1 MMAMLPVI
9 ALPAATALH
18 ASDLSIYTPNSGGK
32 TSILLM
38 LDTSGSMGISSLVLP
53 RDNAYGSPGDVETS
67 LCAPTEVTESNVKFK
82 EWAYNAKPANSTKT
96 AFKKTVS
103 INGKT
108 IDYYLRGCGTA
119 TVGSTGKLIESA
131 TGKFDRLS
139 RLKDAVIQL
148 LADDSLDNEVRIG
161 LGHFSSRPFYM
172 ENNVKKSVTV
182 GTTAN
187 AVVDGHSGTILV
199 PVAELT
205 ASQRETLIRKL
216 ASIKSIDTTTNED
229 GTANSNLKL
238 TSTSYPNI
246 FKASSGTPTAHA
258 YAEAGAY
265 MMGTT
270 TGVYPRTFPKK
281 TTIVYDGYAVIKNN
295 SSAKDKWGNY
305 TDPDRGKQLYYVC
318 VGLDGNTGDGVP
330 GTKAQ
335 FCDNEWNR
343 GMDKSGVFYDPN
355 TKGPGDR
362 WVNEWVNGK
371 NINVHYPVKIY
382 EPKPEGGW
390 NLVTPPQFIERFGK
404 VDSVWELHKM
414 LPVGWRWG
422 GWLKVD
428 HEPMDI
434 EPIGTKVWDHH
445 GSDTKNMVSYRSSP
459 FSLETMSSTDNA
471 PFENNVGGFMYADAA
486 LKDGDNYKAG
496 GIASECNGNGI
507 YFLTDG
513 APNSTK
519 DDMAQNI
526 MNLTLKDNT
535 YKFTGKPITNQ
546 LVSPKLQASVFTGE
560 TGGWE
565 YIGEYAKKL
574 RNRTANSSTQKN
586 PANMNI
592 KTAVVGFGSSF
603 ADVVQSDGTYNC
615 EAIRETNP
623 DAYNACKWGSEEY
636 GDGGFYYAEN
646 VEDIKNSIMDFVTKV
661 QVPFTAT
668 SLGSISVPRDPL
680 DQTQIVTEGF
690 FPMISPMDDSEAAA
704 GQKYMTWAGN
714 LKKYKIV
721 DGTLKDK
728 SNNSIY
734 TTVNNQQKIN
744 STAQD
749 LWSIASTSDDHSDI
763 MSGGSLNKI
772 PVPSLLNIPGQP
784 SKADSAR
791 NVYTI
796 DGTVLKKVTK
806 DNIATDVTGT
816 TALDTTNISASQRY
830 ALLNYLGYVAPIPT
844 TTPTTLTTTQVNNL
858 ATVPASPYRYMG
870 GVVHS
875 TPVLATKE
883 AKISSGSNTVESREE
898 YVVYGSMEGGLHI
911 VDASTGAEKSVFVPK
926 EILAN
931 QSNALAS
938 KEPKGHGLVYG
949 VDAPWTVDSQYK
961 VKTTT
966 SGTTVTTAYEA
977 SILRAYGGL
986 RMGGV
991 GFYGLDIS
999 TATAPQLLFHIDRS
1013 KAGFD
1018 RLAQIWSKPTITE
1031 IRHEGKRKRVL
1042 IFGGGYDADKYE
1054 NETVESPTS
1063 LPTMGNAL
1071 YVVDAKTGEL
1081 IWSTSSSISASNDT
1095 DKTAQTDVKYSVV
1108 AQPAVRDYDS
1118 DGLADMIYFADLGG
1132 QIFRVDL
1139 NNLAHMNTTQKNIT
1153 VRVQKIANLEE
1164 TDFVPRFYDRVTTAV
1179 FGSGNERHVFVSV
1192 GSGNRSFPL
1201 KGSPVKN
1208 KVYGILDYDAA
1219 KNGIEKTTYTGAFQA
1234 VATMGTKGTMLNR
1247 GSVGKNA
1254 AGVNTLTVNGVTVT
1268 TSEGKTSLNDANKAS
1283 LQSAGTKRGWYFELM
1298 SKGDGTPTGN
1308 FYAKAFEEPQLVV
1321 GDLYISIYDPE
1332 ASLGASTSSC
1342 GGGVQGLST
1351 IHRIC
1356 APYGDCAAH
1365 VTTDYQGII
1374 GSTLGGLT
1382 NPARTTQLIGPVT
1395 PAGEKCVGRC
1405 DTDAQTAVDQS
1416 LKKYSQ
1422 RRTIRPTRWFEW

>member
-1 MMAMLPVI
+1 MKLKPLVRMMAMLPVI

-18 ASDLSIYTPNSGGK
+18 ASDLSIYTPNSGGE

-148 LADDSLDNEVRIG
+148 LADQSLGDQVRIG
-161 LGHFSSRPFYM
+161 LGHYSTKT
-172 ENNVKKSVTV
+172 NITV
-182 GTTAN
+182 GSTKN
-187 AVVDGHSGTILV
+187 VLVDGHSGKILV

-205 ASQRETLIRKL
+205 AAQREKLITQL
-216 ASIKSIDTTTNED
+216 ASLKSVDTTTNED

-238 TSTSYPNI
+238 TSENYPNI
-246 FKASSGTPTAHA
+246 FKSSSGTPAAHA

-270 TGVYPRTFPKK
+270 TGTYAPRTLPTK
-281 TTIVYDGYAVIKNN
+281 TSILYDGYSVIKNN
-295 SSAKDKWGNY
+295 NTGE
-305 TDPDRGKQLYYVC
+305 QLYYVC
-318 VGLDGNTGDGVP
+318 VGLDGKTGTAFGA
-330 GTKAQ
+330 TSM
-335 FCDNEWNR
+335 FCDNQWNR
-343 GMDKSGVFYDPN
+343 GMDANYPGKFYDN
-355 TKGPGDR
+355 NGPGSQ
-362 WVNEWVNGK
+362 VVIYKPNGS
-371 NINVHYPVKIY
+371 
-382 EPKPEGGW
+382 GGW
-390 NLVTPPQFIERFGK
+390 TVVRPADYKNEPEVKRQNVTINN
-404 VDSVWELHKM
+404 VWTLHKS

-428 HEPMDI
+428 NEPMDI
-434 EPIGTKVWDHH
+434 EPIGAKVWDHH

-459 FSLETMSSTDNA
+459 FSLESVNNV
-471 PFENNVGGFMYADAA
+471 PYENMVGGFMYADSS
-486 LKDGDNYKAG
+486 LKDGSNYKAG

-806 DNIATDVTGT
+806 DNIATDVAGT

-1234 VATMGTKGTMLNR
+1234 VATMGTTGTMLNR

-1321 GDLYISIYDPE
+1321 GDLYVSIYDPE

>member
-1 MMAMLPVI
+1 MKLKPLVRMMATLPIMALPVI
-9 ALPAATALH
+9 PASH
-18 ASDLSIYTPNSGGK
+18 ASDLTIYRPNTGGK

-53 RDNAYGSPGDVETS
+53 RNNAYGSPGDVDQS
-67 LCAPTEVTESNVKFK
+67 LCTPIEVSESGVNFK
-82 EWAYNAKPANSTKT
+82 EWTYNAIDNRPGSAT
-96 AFKKTVS
+96 
-103 INGKT
+103 NGKT
-108 IDYYLRGCGTA
+108 SFRKTVRVNDKDIHYYLRGCGDA
-119 TVGSTGKLIESA
+119 TIDATTGNLVEST

-139 RLKDAVIQL
+139 RLKDALIQL
-148 LADDSLDNEVRIG
+148 LADQSIDNQVRIG
-161 LGHFSSRPFYM
+161 LGHFSAKT
-172 ENNVKKSVTV
+172 EINV
-182 GTTAN
+182 GTTKN
-187 AVVDGHSGTILV
+187 KLVDGHSGKILV

-205 ASQRETLIRKL
+205 PAQREKLITELAGIQSVDTKTLG
-216 ASIKSIDTTTNED
+216 D
-229 GTANSNLKL
+229 GTSSDYLKL
-238 TSTSYPNI
+238 TSENYPNI

-270 TGVYPRTFPKK
+270 TGKLPTLPAK
-281 TTIVYDGYAVIKNN
+281 TEILYDGYAVIKNHD
-295 SSAKDKWGNY
+295 SKSKEYKE
-305 TDPDRGKQLYYVC
+305 QLYYVC
-318 VGLDGNTGDGVP
+318 VGLETENPKTGTALGA
-330 GTKAQ
+330 TSM
-335 FCDNEWNR
+335 FCNNEWNR
-343 GMDKSGVFYDPN
+343 GMDKPGVFYDSS
-355 TKGPGDR
+355 KKRPGDL
-362 WVNEWVNGK
+362 
-371 NINVHYPVKIY
+371 VKIF
-382 EPKPEGGW
+382 EPNGNGGW
-390 NLVTPPQFIERFGK
+390 NPVTPDEFKTRFGAK
-404 VDSVWELHKM
+404 DSVWEIHKA

-422 GWLKVD
+422 GWLKVE

-434 EPIGTKVWDHH
+434 EPIGAKVWNHH
-445 GSDTKNMVSYRSSP
+445 NEQTKNMVSYRSSP
-459 FSLETMSSTDNA
+459 FSLDKNNNDNL
-471 PFENNVGGFMYADAA
+471 VGGFAYSVAGS
-486 LKDGDNYKAG
+486 KQGDNYKAG

-519 DDMAQNI
+519 DNMAQTI
-526 MNLTLKDNT
+526 MNLTLEENT
-535 YKFTGKPITNQ
+535 YKFTGKPTTNQ
-546 LVSPKLQASVFTGE
+546 LVSPRLQASVFEGE

-574 RNRTANSSTQKN
+574 RNRTATSNSQKN
-586 PANMNI
+586 PADMNI

-615 EAIRETNP
+615 EAVRDTNP

-646 VEDIKNSIMDFVTKV
+646 VDDIKNSIIDFVSKV
-661 QVPFTAT
+661 QMPFSAT
-668 SLGSISVPRDPL
+668 SLGTVSVPRDPL

-728 SNNSIY
+728 NNNSIY
-734 TTVNNQQKIN
+734 TTDNNQQKIN

-749 LWSIASTSDDHSDI
+749 LWSIAVSTEDHSDV

-772 PVPSLLNIPGQP
+772 PVPSQLNISNQP
-784 SKADSAR
+784 SKADSVR

-796 DGTVLKKVTK
+796 DGTALKKVTK
-806 DNIATDVTGT
+806 ENIATDVTGAN
-816 TALDTTNISASQRY
+816 ALSNTISASQRY
-830 ALLNYLGYVAPIPT
+830 ALLNYLGYAAPIPT
-844 TTPTTLTTTQVNNL
+844 TTPATLTTAQVNGF

-883 AKISSGSNTVESREE
+883 AKIGSGANAVESREE

-911 VDASTGAEKSVFVPK
+911 VDASTGVEKSVFVPK
-926 EILAN
+926 EILTN
-931 QSNALAS
+931 QANALAS
-938 KEPKGHGLVYG
+938 KEPKGAGLVYG
-949 VDAPWTVDSQYK
+949 VDAPWAIDAQYK
-961 VKTTT
+961 VKNTT
-966 SGTTVTTAYEA
+966 SGETTTTAYEA
-977 SILRAYGGL
+977 SVLRAYGGL
-986 RMGGV
+986 RMGGI
-991 GFYGLDIS
+991 GFYGLNIKS
-999 TATAPQLLFHIDRS
+999 VTAPELLFHIDRS
-1013 KAGFD
+1013 TTGFD
-1018 RLAQIWSKPTITE
+1018 RIAQIWNKPTITE

-1042 IFGGGYDADKYE
+1042 ILGGGYDAEKYE
-1054 NETVESPTS
+1054 NETVETPSS

-1071 YVVDAKTGEL
+1071 YVIDAETGEL
-1081 IWSTSSSISASNDT
+1081 IWSTSSSISATNTT
-1095 DKTAQTDVKYSVV
+1095 DKTKHEDVKYSVV

-1139 NNLAHMNTTQKNIT
+1139 NNLAHMNNTKKNIA
-1153 VRVQKIANLEE
+1153 VRVQKIANLAE
-1164 TDFVPRFYDRVTTAV
+1164 TNFVPRFYDRVTTAV
-1179 FGSGNERHVFVSV
+1179 FGNGSERHVFVSV

-1219 KNGIEKTTYTGAFQA
+1219 KNGIEKASYSGSFQA
-1234 VATMGTKGTMLNR
+1234 VATMGDTGNMLNR
-1247 GSVGKNA
+1247 GSVGKNSS
-1254 AGVNTLTVNGVTVT
+1254 GTDILTINGLTVSTSNGET
-1268 TSEGKTSLNDANKAS
+1268 TLNDSNRALLES
-1283 LQSAGTKRGWYFELM
+1283 SGTKRGWYFELI
-1298 SKGDGTPTGN
+1298 SQGDGTPAN
-1308 FYAKAFEEPQLVV
+1308 NYYAKAFEEPQLVM
-1321 GDLYISIYDPE
+1321 GDLYVSIYDPK
-1332 ASLGASTSSC
+1332 ASLGTVSDNSC

-1365 VTTDYQGII
+1365 VTTAYQGII

-1382 NPARTTQLIGPVT
+1382 NPARTTQLIGPIA

-1405 DTDAQTAVDQS
+1405 DTNTQTAVDQS

-1422 RRTIRPTRWFEW
+1422 QRVIRPTRWFEW